1 MYMYMYLLCSSL
13 TYMKTVIWHTRRT
26 RSSVSDHSGIFQI
39 HLFNYITTPCR
50 THEQTCISCDDN
62 TLLRRY
68 FDKRT
73 CIYYIVRL
81 FVFIET
87 PYMNIWD
94 DQCDLML
101 YNKAMNNEIQIQDGH
116 ITVLFSIHVL
126 KCLSNEKQILLIES

>member
-1 MYMYMYLLCSSL
+1 MYMYLLCSSL

-26 RSSVSDHSGIFQI
+26 RSSVSDHSGIFYI
-39 HLFNYITTPCR
+39 HLFNYITTPFK
-50 THEQTCISCDDN
+50 THDEQTCISCDDN

-94 DQCDLML
+94 DQCDLMMYIKRPWTMKYKYRMVIL
-101 YNKAMNNEIQIQDGH
+101 QFYSQYMYWNVCRMKNK
-116 ITVLFSIHVL
+116 F
-126 KCLSNEKQILLIES
+126 C